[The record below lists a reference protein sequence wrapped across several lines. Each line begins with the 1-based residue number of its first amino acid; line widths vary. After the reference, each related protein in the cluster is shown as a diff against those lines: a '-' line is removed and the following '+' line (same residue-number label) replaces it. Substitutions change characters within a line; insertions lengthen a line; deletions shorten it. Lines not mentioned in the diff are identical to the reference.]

1 MLYFGFPMGK
11 NRIEPLRKAFVAV
24 LSDTSEIV
32 IIIINHAII
41 SPIGVSAVVV
51 GLLLFDTHTAE
62 LRVNEMMFKQLGTP
76 LL

>member
-32 IIIINHAII
+32 IIINHAII

>member
-1 MLYFGFPMGK
+1 MNFGFPMGK
-11 NRIEPLRKAFVAV
+11 SRIEPLRKAFVAV

-32 IIIINHAII
+32 IINHAII

-62 LRVNEMMFKQLGTP
+62 LRVNEMMFKQLGNP

>member
-1 MLYFGFPMGK
+1 MNFGFPMGK
-11 NRIEPLRKAFVAV
+11 SRIEPLRKAFVAV

-32 IIIINHAII
+32 IIINHAII

-62 LRVNEMMFKQLGTP
+62 LRVNEMMFKQLGNP

>member
-1 MLYFGFPMGK
+1 MVNFGFPMGK
-11 NRIEPLRKAFVAV
+11 SRIEPLRKAFVAV

-32 IIIINHAII
+32 IINHAII

-62 LRVNEMMFKQLGTP
+62 LRVNEMMFKQLGNP

>member
-1 MLYFGFPMGK
+1 MLNFGFPMGK
-11 NRIEPLRKAFVAV
+11 SRIEPLRKAFVAV

-32 IIIINHAII
+32 IIINHAII

-62 LRVNEMMFKQLGTP
+62 LRVNEMMFKQLGN
-76 LL
+76 LLL